1 MKLKIKKSDIVEVLS
16 KVQAIA
22 GRKTNIT
29 ITTAVL
35 IRTNKNGINIIS
47 TDLETGFEGFYPAIV
62 EKEGAIAINARKLFE
77 IVRDFPN
84 DEIFINEIENNWIE
98 IRDNGKVEYRM
109 VGMDSNDFPSIP
121 SVEDI
126 VYFEIDSAAF
136 KKMIEQTVFISG
148 GSEEKRAHING
159 VYLEKLDKEGEKKSI
174 RLVSTDGSRLTKA
187 DFECDSNLIL
197 PIEAGI
203 IISKK
208 GLNDV
213 GKFLEQEGKIKIG
226 YNKSNFVLKKENET
240 IIMRLLEGNFPE
252 YKDIINRKEVF
263 SVKVEKQLFLM
274 LLKRMSILTSDSY
287 KGVFFSFTNGKLTV
301 SSTNPDLGESK
312 EEINVKFERDPFQI
326 AFNARYFIETLNVVD
341 DEKVCIRLI
350 DSESPCLIEGE
361 KNKNFLSVIMPM
373 RI

>member
-287 KGVFFSFTNGKLTV
+287 KGVIFSFTNGKLTV

>member
-1 MKLKIKKSDIVEVLS
+1 MKLKIQKQDIVEVLS

-22 GRKTNIT
+22 GRKTNIA

-62 EKEGAIAINARKLFE
+62 EKEGAVAINARKLFE

-84 DEIFINEIENNWIE
+84 DEMHINELENNWIE
-98 IRDNGKVEYRM
+98 IRDNGNVEYRM
-109 VGMDSNDFPSIP
+109 VGMNPDDFPSIP
-121 SVEDI
+121 GVEDI
-126 VYFEIDSAAF
+126 VYFDLNSAAF
-136 KKMIEQTVFISG
+136 KKMIEQTVFILGS
-148 GSEEKRAHING
+148 SEEKRAHING
-159 VYLEKLDKEGEKKSI
+159 IYLEKLHKEGEKKLI

-187 DFECDSNLIL
+187 DYECGGDLIL
-197 PIEAGI
+197 PGETGI

-213 GKFLEQEGKIKIG
+213 GKFLEQEGNISIG
-226 YNKSNFVLKKENET
+226 YNKSNFVLKKQNET
-240 IIMRLLEGNFPE
+240 IIMRLLEGTFPE

-263 SVKVEKQLFLM
+263 SVKVERLLFLM

-287 KGVFFSFTNGKLTV
+287 KGVIFSFKNGKLTV

-312 EEINVKFERDPFQI
+312 EEMNVDFDRDPVEI
-326 AFNARYFIETLNVVD
+326 AFNVRYFIETLNVID
-341 DEKVCIRLI
+341 DEKVSIRLI
-350 DSESPCLIEGE
+350 DSESPCLIEGD

>member
-1 MKLKIKKSDIVEVLS
+1 MKLKIQKQDIVEVLS

-35 IRTNKNGINIIS
+35 IKTNKNGINIIS
-47 TDLETGFEGFYPAIV
+47 TDLETGFEGFYPAII
-62 EKEGAIAINARKLFE
+62 EKEGAVAINARKLFE

-84 DEIFINEIENNWIE
+84 AELHINELENNWIE
-98 IRDNGKVEYRM
+98 IRDNGNVEYKM
-109 VGMDSNDFPSIP
+109 VGMNPDDFPNIP
-121 SVEDI
+121 NVEDMI
-126 VYFEIDSAAF
+126 YFELDSAAF

-148 GSEEKRAHING
+148 NSEEKRAHING
-159 VYLEKLDKEGEKKSI
+159 IYFEKRDKAGEKKLI

-187 DFECDSNLIL
+187 DYECESNLIF
-197 PIEAGI
+197 PSESGI

-226 YNKSNFVLKKENET
+226 YNKSNFVLKKKNET

-263 SVKVEKQLFLM
+263 SVKVERLLFLM
-274 LLKRMSILTSDSY
+274 LLKRMSILTSESY
-287 KGVFFSFTNGKLTV
+287 KGVIFSFKKGKLTV

-312 EEINVKFERDPFQI
+312 EEMNVDFDRDDFEI
-326 AFNARYFIETLNVVD
+326 AFNVRYFIETLNVID
-341 DEKVCIRLI
+341 DEKVSIRLI
-350 DSESPCLIEGE
+350 DNESPCLIEGD

>member
-1 MKLKIKKSDIVEVLS
+1 MKLKIKKQDIVEVLS

-35 IRTNKNGINIIS
+35 IRTNKNGISIIS
-47 TDLETGFEGFYPAIV
+47 TDLETGFEGFYPAVV
-62 EKEGAIAINARKLFE
+62 EKEGAVVINARKLFE

-84 DEIFINEIENNWIE
+84 EEMFINEIGNNWIE
-98 IRDNGKVEYRM
+98 IRDNSNVEYRM
-109 VGMDSNDFPSIP
+109 VGMNSNDFPGIP
-121 SVEDI
+121 SIEDI
-126 VYFEIDSAAF
+126 VFFELDSAAF

-159 VYLEKLDKEGEKKSI
+159 IYLEKLYNEREKKII

-187 DFECDSNLIL
+187 DFEYDDKLNL
-197 PIEAGI
+197 PDEKGI

-213 GKFLEQEGKIKIG
+213 AKFLEQEGKIKIG
-226 YNKSNFVLKKENET
+226 YNTSNFVLKKENET

-263 SVKVEKQLFLM
+263 SVKVERLLFLM

-287 KGVFFSFTNGKLTV
+287 KGVIFSFTKGKLTV

-312 EEINVKFERDPFQI
+312 EEMNVEFERDPCEI
-326 AFNARYFIETLNVVD
+326 AFNVRYFIETLNVVD
-341 DEKVCIRLI
+341 DEKVCIKLI
-350 DSESPCLIEGE
+350 DSESPCLIEGD

>member
-1 MKLKIKKSDIVEVLS
+1 MKIKIKKKDIVEVLS

-22 GRKTNIT
+22 GRKTNIA

-35 IRTNKNGINIIS
+35 IRTNNNGINIIS
-47 TDLETGFEGFYPAIV
+47 TDLETGFEGFYPATV
-62 EKEGAIAINARKLFE
+62 EKEGAVAINARKLFE

-84 DEIFINEIENNWIE
+84 NELHINELENNWIE
-98 IRDNGKVEYRM
+98 IRDNSNVEYKM
-109 VGMDSNDFPSIP
+109 VGMNPDDFPSIP
-121 SVEDI
+121 GIKDI
-126 VYFEIDSAAF
+126 VYFDLNSAAF
-136 KKMIEQTVFISG
+136 KKMIEQTVFILGS
-148 GSEEKRAHING
+148 SEEKRAHING
-159 VYLEKLDKEGEKKSI
+159 IYLEKLEKEGEKKLI

-187 DFECDSNLIL
+187 DYECEGELIL
-197 PIEAGI
+197 PGETGI

-213 GKFLEQEGKIKIG
+213 GKFLEQEGNISIG
-226 YNKSNFVLKKENET
+226 YNKSNFVLKKQNET

-263 SVKVEKQLFLM
+263 SVKVERLLFLM

-287 KGVFFSFTNGKLTV
+287 KGVIFSFEKGKLTV

-312 EEINVKFERDPFQI
+312 EEMNIDFEQDPFEI
-326 AFNARYFIETLNVVD
+326 AFNVRYFIETLNVID
-341 DEKVCIRLI
+341 DEKVSIRLI
-350 DSESPCLIEGE
+350 DSESPCLIEGDN
-361 KNKNFLSVIMPM
+361 NKNFISVIMPM

>member
-1 MKLKIKKSDIVEVLS
+1 MKLKIQKQDIVEVLS

-35 IRTNKNGINIIS
+35 IRTTENGINIIS
-47 TDLETGFEGFYPAIV
+47 TDLETGFEGFYPAVV
-62 EKEGAIAINARKLFE
+62 EKEGAVAINARKLFE

-84 DEIFINEIENNWIE
+84 EELHINELENNWIE
-98 IRDNGKVEYRM
+98 IRDDSNVEYRM
-109 VGMDSNDFPSIP
+109 VGMNSDDFPSIP

-126 VYFEIDSAAF
+126 VCFDLDSAAF

-148 GSEEKRAHING
+148 SSEEKRAHING
-159 VYLEKLDKEGEKKSI
+159 VYLEKLDKEGEKKII

-187 DFECDSNLIL
+187 DYECDGNFVL
-197 PIEAGI
+197 PGETGI

-213 GKFLEQEGKIKIG
+213 GKFLEQEGNIKIG
-226 YNKSNFVLKKENET
+226 YNKSNFVLKKKNET

-252 YKDIINRKEVF
+252 YKDIINRKEAF
-263 SVKVEKQLFLM
+263 LIKVERLLFLM
-274 LLKRMSILTSDSY
+274 LLKRMSIFTSESY
-287 KGVFFSFTNGKLTV
+287 KGVIFSFKKGKLIV
-301 SSTNPDLGESK
+301 SSTNPELGESK
-312 EEINVKFERDPFQI
+312 EEMNVDFDRDPFEI
-326 AFNARYFIETLNVVD
+326 AFNVRYFIETLNVID
-341 DEKVCIRLI
+341 DDKVSIRLI
-350 DSESPCLIEGE
+350 DSESPCLIEGD

>member
-1 MKLKIKKSDIVEVLS
+1 MKKKKKKSDIVEVLS

-35 IRTNKNGINIIS
+35 LRTNKNGINIIS

-121 SVEDI
+121 SVDDI

-159 VYLEKLDKEGEKKSI
+159 TYLEKLDKEGEKKII

-187 DFECDSNLIL
+187 DFECDGDLNL
-197 PIEAGI
+197 PVEAGI

-263 SVKVEKQLFLM
+263 SVKVEKLLFLM
-274 LLKRMSILTSDSY
+274 SLKRMSIMTSDSY
-287 KGVFFSFTNGKLTV
+287 KGVIFSFTKGKLTV

>member
-1 MKLKIKKSDIVEVLS
+1 MVGMNPD
-16 KVQAIA
+16 
-22 GRKTNIT
+22 
-29 ITTAVL
+29 
-35 IRTNKNGINIIS
+35 
-47 TDLETGFEGFYPAIV
+47 
-62 EKEGAIAINARKLFE
+62 
-77 IVRDFPN
+77 DFPN
-84 DEIFINEIENNWIE
+84 
-98 IRDNGKVEYRM
+98 
-109 VGMDSNDFPSIP
+109 IP
-121 SVEDI
+121 SVDDV
-126 VYFEIDSAAF
+126 VYFELDSAAF

-148 GSEEKRAHING
+148 SSEEKRAHING
-159 VYLEKLDKEGEKKSI
+159 IYLEKLDKERGKKRI

-187 DFECDSNLIL
+187 DFECDDNLNL
-197 PIEAGI
+197 PDETGI

-240 IIMRLLEGNFPE
+240 IIMRLLEGTFPE

-263 SVKVEKQLFLM
+263 SVKVEKALFLM
-274 LLKRMSILTSDSY
+274 LLKRMSILTSESY
-287 KGVFFSFTNGKLTV
+287 KGVIFSFSNGKLIV

-312 EEINVKFERDPFQI
+312 EEMKVEFERDPFEI
-326 AFNARYFIETLNVVD
+326 AFNVRYFIETLNVVD